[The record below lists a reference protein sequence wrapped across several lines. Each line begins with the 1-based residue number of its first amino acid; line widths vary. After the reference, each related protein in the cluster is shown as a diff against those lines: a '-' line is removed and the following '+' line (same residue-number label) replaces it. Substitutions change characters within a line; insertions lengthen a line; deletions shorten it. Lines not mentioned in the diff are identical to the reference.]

1 MKTAHHLLGED
12 ETLDSFYH
20 GRILIIQKRRGYRF
34 SVDAPLLADFVQ
46 TKETDVL
53 LEIGAGSGVISLL
66 LSLKPFRRIVCL
78 EVQKGLAGLARRNI
92 ELNGLEDKITVVERD
107 LRKCCLRTKFD
118 VIFSNPPYIKKKA
131 GVTSA
136 SAEKA
141 IAKHEIKG
149 DIFDIMHFTGKSLK
163 REGLAY
169 FIYPARRKEDFDRAL
184 ETNGLR
190 IKTLRWVHTKRG
202 SAAHWFL
209 AQCDFSS
216 PSAKTRPALFL
227 YDEKGRY
234 TSEMKKIFAG
244 ESHGEIFS

>member
-1 MKTAHHLLGED
+1 MKRAHQVLAED

-20 GRILIIQKRRGYRF
+20 GRILIIQRKRGYRF
-34 SVDAPLLADFVQ
+34 SVDAPLLADFIR

-78 EVQKGLAGLARRNI
+78 EVQKGLAGLARRNVK
-92 ELNGLEDKITVVERD
+92 LNRLGDRITVVERD
-107 LRKCCLRTKFD
+107 LREFRPRIKFD
-118 VIFSNPPYIKKKA
+118 VIFSNPPYIKKKT
-131 GVTSA
+131 GVPSA
-136 SAEKA
+136 SAEKG

-149 DIFDIMHFTGKSLK
+149 DIFDIMQFTGKFLK

-169 FIYPARRKEDFDRAL
+169 FIYPARREEDFGEAL
-184 ETNGLR
+184 ERNGLK
-190 IKTLRWVHTKRG
+190 IKTLRWVHPRLG

-209 AQCDFSS
+209 AECDFSS
-216 PSAKTRPALFL
+216 PTAKTRPALFL
-227 YDEKGRY
+227 YNEKGKY

-244 ESHGEIFS
+244 ESRGKIFS